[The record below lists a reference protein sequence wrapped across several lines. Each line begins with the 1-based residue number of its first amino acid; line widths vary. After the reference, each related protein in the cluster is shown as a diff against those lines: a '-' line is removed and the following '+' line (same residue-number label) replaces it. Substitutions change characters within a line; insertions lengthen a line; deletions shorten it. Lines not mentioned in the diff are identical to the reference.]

1 VAVTVRVGINGFG
14 RIGRLV
20 VRGLAH
26 RRSLGDDI
34 ELVHVNE
41 PNADA
46 ATAAHLLEFDTVHGR
61 YPGVVSTDGADIE
74 IDGQSV
80 TFTSNSTP
88 ADIPWQASN
97 VDIVLECSG
106 VFKTTE
112 TLRPHFERG
121 VRKVIVA
128 APVKSEGVLNIV
140 MGCNDDLYDPSY
152 DHIVTAASCTTN
164 CLAPVV
170 KVLHENVGIKRGAI
184 TTIHDVTNTQVIVDA
199 PHKDLRRA
207 RSALN
212 SLIPTSTGSATAIT
226 MIYPELTGKLNG
238 TAVRVPLLNA
248 SLTDAVFHMSRKVT
262 VDEINGLLREAA
274 NGELAGIL
282 GFEDRP
288 LVSADYT
295 NDTRSGIVDG
305 PSTMVV
311 DDRLVKVLVWYDNEF
326 GYAFRMADLA
336 AKVAAALD

>member
-1 VAVTVRVGINGFG
+1 MRVGINGFG

-336 AKVAAALD
+336 AKVAAVLD